1 VISYESLLEI
11 FWQSHNPVLNP
22 WSCQYMTAIFFGDEE
37 QRKRA
42 MESLE
47 RVASTTGR
55 RIYTQVL
62 PLERFYRA
70 EDYHQKYRLQQD
82 RELTREFRS
91 IYPEFRDFVDSTAV
105 ARVNGY
111 LSGYG
116 HSRMLR
122 EESKSLGLSPLAERR
137 LVKHVEIIGKR

>member
-1 VISYESLLEI
+1 MEI
-11 FWQSHNPVLNP
+11 FWQSHNPVLKA
-22 WSCQYMTAIFFGDEE
+22 WSRQYMTAIFFGDKE
-37 QRKRA
+37 QKKRA

-47 RVASTTGR
+47 RVASAIGR
-55 RIYTQVL
+55 TIHTQVL
-62 PLERFYRA
+62 PIERFYRA

-82 RELTREFRS
+82 RGLTREYRS

-116 HSRMLR
+116 NPRMLR
-122 EESKSLGLSPLAERR
+122 EESESLGLSPLAEGR